1 MSVYIKGMEMPQNCR
16 ECPHEQPYDGYNC
29 AINEKSYSWGLSSR
43 PSDCPLIPVPD
54 HGRLIDADALCN
66 RLLTAWDTADKEK
79 KTLISAV
86 MADVVTPIVVG
97 TPTIIPSDREDGAE

>member
-1 MSVYIKGMEMPQNCR
+1 MPMWDKKNGAVIIIYPGGMVKAE
-16 ECPHEQPYDGYNC
+16 DGSTYR
-29 AINEKSYSWGLSSR
+29 A
-43 PSDCPLIPVPD
+43 IPVPD

-66 RLLTAWDTADKEK
+66 RLLTAWGTADKEK

-97 TPTIIPSDREDGAE
+97 TPTIIPADNEDAE